1 MIDTVFHVADIHIKK
16 ANHDHIMF
24 SWHKLIDL
32 IVSHS
37 KHSILIIA
45 GDIFDH
51 KMYLEAS
58 DITLFN
64 KMLRLLNDNKIRTF
78 MMPGNHDYN
87 INGANDD
94 KIKALMESN
103 PFEYVRHFSTSE
115 TCDYENLSICF
126 HSPIDGGRPK
136 PSIGKKS
143 IAVVHEPITGSKTDG
158 GIVFRKQRFGASD
171 FTNDFHMT
179 MIGDI
184 HLPQVLAPNVAYC
197 GSFVQTN
204 RGEGIEHGCMM
215 WNVETGLPTFIPL
228 EQLSVHVRIFAS
240 EDKIRTVMPN
250 VIARSVNL
258 YHENCSESFLKST
271 NKQIKKQFNRELDST
286 TNKTKTNDTI
296 EKATTSEINKLLV
309 KQLRES
315 NVCQEQISR
324 VVSIHA
330 KLFDS
335 IGRKFVHDWKI
346 KFLSWSNLYC
356 YGENNY
362 INFDNLTN
370 LSAIVGPNKT
380 GKSSVIDILILAL
393 FNETI
398 RGTKKHALNIDSTK
412 GFIKCVI
419 SVGKDVYLIE
429 RAWIDRN
436 SNVVRLYLND
446 RNISGT
452 DINETYKKLG
462 MIVGSKKLFVNSVA
476 ALQHRKFLVDIG
488 AKERYDLICRM
499 MELDKLRDAEDQN
512 FSDIRT
518 AKKQLSVLKVPED
531 KSIKLLDAI
540 KKQETNSVELTKL
553 SNKITELRNRQVLI
567 SGDIIASCRKTKLIK
582 SELSK
587 FANLQHVECDADKVE
602 INLAEMELSVRIIKQ
617 EIITIEDSIRTIPSP
632 PTNLKELREKA
643 NCVGDI
649 SAIAQEIIELKTN
662 IATAKAIISNKPI
675 VGNNFTILS
684 ESHFEE
690 MDSKI
695 DASQYKIENLQ
706 AELLSAQFAHANNL
720 VGEKMVWNGS
730 CEDCCRNKVNFSVKK
745 KNNLDSIQKLLNT
758 EITILDGLKEQIVL
772 EKKQNEISV
781 KNVENRDEICRQK
794 KIITISEKS
803 LKLLSEQYYNLTNAA
818 KIQNELE
825 LVDRNIE
832 MLRDLNKRK
841 EDKNAKLR
849 TDMAALVSM
858 RKQLDDFRKYE
869 KNRNIK
875 TSLEEELMIAEQS
888 EYSTGEM
895 YEISAEISSL
905 EKKVAILSDG
915 KLTVEI
921 ANLRCQIESD
931 KRVLSDIEKIKHAIV
946 DMELYHNI
954 INHKN
959 GLPVKMMENT
969 CKGIENSANE
979 ILAVI
984 ADFTISIVF
993 DKEIHINIGQVSAE
1007 QSSGYQKFVI
1017 DLILRQVLCTLT
1029 LSAHPRILFIDE
1041 GFGSLDA
1048 KNFEIVCREMLPR
1061 LASRFEKVIIISHVP
1076 TIHNHIPTNCVIRKI
1091 DERSHIQFG
1100 VSNAELITTKLIDD
1114 FIGEKSL
1121 NRTKSDI
1128 KKKVKAADELTSLA
1142 IKANEAGMS
1151 IFERISDKEL
1161 RCKVCDRIIKV
1172 RSGSAEKH
1180 IASAGHIKKF
1190 KK

>member
-1 MIDTVFHVADIHIKK
+1 MIHTVFHVADIHIKK

-24 SWHKLIDL
+24 SWLKLIDL
-32 IVSHS
+32 IISHS
-37 KHSILIIA
+37 KSNILIIA

-64 KMLRLLNDNKIRTF
+64 RMLRLLNDNKIRTF

-103 PFEYVRHFSTSE
+103 GFEYVRHFSTSE

-126 HSPIDGGRPK
+126 HSPIDGERPK

-158 GIVFRKQRFGASD
+158 GIVFRKQRFGVSD
-171 FTNDFHMT
+171 FTNDFNMT

-215 WNVETGLPTFIPL
+215 WNVETGLPTFTPL

-240 EDKIRTVMPN
+240 EDKIKTVMPN
-250 VIARSVNL
+250 VVARSVNL
-258 YHENCSESFLKST
+258 YHENCSENFLTLT
-271 NKQIKKQFNRELDST
+271 NRQIKKQFNRELDST

-309 KQLRES
+309 KQLRKS

-362 INFDNLTN
+362 INFDDLTN

-398 RGTKKHALNIDSTK
+398 RGTKKHALNINSTK

-429 RAWIDRN
+429 RAWIDKH

-476 ALQHRKFLVDIG
+476 ALQHRQFLVDIG

-512 FSDIRT
+512 FSNIRT
-518 AKKQLSVLKVPED
+518 AKKQLSALRVPED
-531 KSIKLLDAI
+531 KSIELLSAT
-540 KKQETNSVELTKL
+540 KKQEVNRVELTKL
-553 SNKITELRNRQVLI
+553 GNQISELRERQVLI
-567 SGDIIASCRKTKLIK
+567 SGDIVAGCRKTKLIK

-587 FANLQHVECDADKVE
+587 FVDMQHVECNADKLE
-602 INLAEMELSVRIIKQ
+602 TNLREMELRMSIIKQ
-617 EIITIEDSIRTIPSP
+617 EIITINDSIHAIPSP

-643 NCVGDI
+643 NCAGDI

-675 VGNNFTILS
+675 VGNNFTILP
-684 ESHFEE
+684 ESYFDEL
-690 MDSKI
+690 DLKI
-695 DASQYKIENLQ
+695 DTSQYKIESMQ
-706 AELLSAQFAHANNL
+706 SEMLSAQFAHANNL
-720 VGEKMVWNGS
+720 VGKKMVWNDS
-730 CEDCCRNKVNFSVKK
+730 CADCCSNKVNFSAKE
-745 KNNLDSIQKLLNT
+745 KNDIESIQKALNS
-758 EITILDGLKEQIVL
+758 EITIVDRLKERIVL
-772 EKKQNEISV
+772 DKKQNEISV
-781 KNVENRDEICRQK
+781 KNVKNRDEINKQK
-794 KIITISEKS
+794 KIILKSEKS
-803 LKLLSEQYYNLTNAA
+803 LKLLSEQYDNLMNVT
-818 KIQNELE
+818 KIQNDLE
-825 LVDRNIE
+825 LIDRNIKI
-832 MLRDLNKRK
+832 LRDLNKRK

-849 TDMAALVSM
+849 SDMMVIAGV
-858 RKQLDDFRKYE
+858 RKQLDEFRKYE
-869 KNRNIK
+869 KNRNLKI
-875 TSLEEELMIAEQS
+875 SLEEELTIAEQS
-888 EYSTGEM
+888 EYSTNEM
-895 YEISAEISSL
+895 YEIRAEISAL

-915 KLTVEI
+915 KLAVEI
-921 ANLRCQIESD
+921 ANLVAQIEND
-931 KRVLSDIEKIKHAIV
+931 KRVLSDIEKLKRTIV

-969 CKGIENSANE
+969 CKGIESSAND
-979 ILAVI
+979 ILSVI

-1048 KNFEIVCREMLPR
+1048 KNFEIVCRKMLPR

-1076 TIHNHIPTNCVIRKI
+1076 MIHNHIPTNCVIRKI
-1091 DERSHIQFG
+1091 DGRSHIQFG
-1100 VSNAELITTKLIDD
+1100 VSNVELITTKLIDD
-1114 FIGEKSL
+1114 FMNEKAS

-1128 KKKVKAADELTSLA
+1128 KKKAKVADELALLT
-1142 IKANEAGMS
+1142 IKAKEAGLS
-1151 IFERISDKEL
+1151 ILERISDKEL
-1161 RCKVCDRIIKV
+1161 RCKACDRIIKV
-1172 RSGSAEKH
+1172 RAGSAEKH